1 MAAILAAGGTVL
13 KSHGAG
19 SPERGSIPSMKSP
32 VLLGAATAATLLLTL
47 ILAALPLA
55 SAAPPADSAAA
66 KGSAAAT
73 VRPTKSDL
81 IMPEDLVKALNQ
93 PEAKRP
99 LLVHVGFPTLYRS
112 AHIAGSKY
120 AGPCGKPEGRDSLT
134 ALLKNVP
141 KNRAV
146 VLYCGCCP
154 WEHCPNVI
162 PAFRIARSLG
172 LKNVKVMYVGQDL
185 QRDWVDRGLPALVH

>member
-1 MAAILAAGGTVL
+1 MNTFMQR
-13 KSHGAG
+13 H
-19 SPERGSIPSMKSP
+19 RM
-32 VLLGAATAATLLLTL
+32 GAAFCV
-47 ILAALPLA
+47 LAALALTPAVAL
-55 SAAPPADSAAA
+55 AAPPTGSTDKSAA
-66 KGSAAAT
+66 ST

-81 IMPEDLVKALNQ
+81 IQPEDLAKALSL

-112 AHIAGSKY
+112 AHIAGSRY

-134 ALLKNVP
+134 ALLKTVP
-141 KNRAV
+141 KDRAV

-185 QRDWVDRGLPALVH
+185 QRDWVNRGLPALVH